1 MGPPPRNPNPL
12 IKANELANDFANRS
26 KSSNVSPITLYS
38 LQIYTDIAQKRINTA
53 LHTPDPI
60 YDQEFTN
67 IELDTIPQ
75 KKKRTAPGQD
85 NIHHLMI
92 HYTNDKTL
100 YANKSFSAK
109 WKKALQVAIPKIGK
123 KDQFRPIS
131 LLNCISKVY
140 ESMILNRARNKI
152 KHKLNKKL
160 FGFNQNRGTRDAL
173 ITLTEKLLN
182 PDFQPTLDHL

>member
-1 MGPPPRNPNPL
+1 MILLTEANHL
-12 IKANELANDFANRS
+12 IYHQSLFN
-26 KSSNVSPITLYS
+26 S

-53 LHTPDPI
+53 LYTPDPI

-67 IELDTIPQ
+67 IELDTILQ

-85 NIHHLMI
+85 YIHHLMI
-92 HYTNDKTL
+92 HYTNEKTRNQLLTFFNNL
-100 YANKSFSAK
+100 YANKSFPAK

-140 ESMILNRARNKI
+140 E
-152 KHKLNKKL
+152 
-160 FGFNQNRGTRDAL
+160 
-173 ITLTEKLLN
+173 
-182 PDFQPTLDHL
+182 